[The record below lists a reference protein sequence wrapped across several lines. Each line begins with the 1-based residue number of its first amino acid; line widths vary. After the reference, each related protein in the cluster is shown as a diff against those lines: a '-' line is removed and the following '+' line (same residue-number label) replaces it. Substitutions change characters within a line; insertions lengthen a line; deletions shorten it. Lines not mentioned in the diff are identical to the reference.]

1 MRCIAQLSTEDA
13 EIRMGEPADVW
24 KDSRQIRSADA
35 EPRCE
40 RGGKLVDG
48 SRGNPA
54 ALTGIVGTVDSE
66 SRERAEQTSAL
77 DCATEHKLVT
87 PPPVIGT
94 GTIGRIGPTKIGR
107 GKSGDLGGYAELDRC
122 VVKRA

>member
-35 EPRCE
+35 EPRCK

-54 ALTGIVGTVDSE
+54 ALTGIVGTVDGE
-66 SRERAEQTSAL
+66 RRERAEQTSAL
-77 DCATEHKLVT
+77 GCPAEQEERTRPHVS
-87 PPPVIGT
+87 GT
-94 GTIGRIGPTKIGR
+94 VALAG
-107 GKSGDLGGYAELDRC
+107 
-122 VVKRA
+122 